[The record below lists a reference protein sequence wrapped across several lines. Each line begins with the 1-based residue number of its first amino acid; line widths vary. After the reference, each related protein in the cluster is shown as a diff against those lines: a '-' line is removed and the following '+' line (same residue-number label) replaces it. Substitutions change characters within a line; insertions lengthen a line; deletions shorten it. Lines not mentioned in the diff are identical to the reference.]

1 MKRYKRFLKIWLG
14 CVVVIVLSGV
24 GIKLNNQS
32 QTDDK
37 IFFSEHKKQNEN
49 ENGKDKDKKN

>member
-14 CVVVIVLSGV
+14 CVVVIVLSGI
-24 GIKLNNQS
+24 GINLNNQS
-32 QTDDK
+32 QPDDK

-49 ENGKDKDKKN
+49 GKD